1 MAPKVIRTVAP
12 AGPRLF
18 GAEEGRA
25 VMQGWWPNLLQ
36 GAVSAVIGG
45 VVAALTAWGVV
56 IATRRHERRLD
67 IEREART
74 AALNL
79 LFELGGIWMKLT
91 RAAKGGAT
99 LPPITDGREWGLS
112 VFAAEVAMFSLDQKA
127 GSRFSQAIGDLRRAL
142 EIIEGVDNPDR
153 ASVERAVRAY
163 DAVVDF
169 LADSL
174 MRGRHRQPGPRL
186 PASGTSSSDA
196 TSEPPSSSVSA
207 PGA

>member
-1 MAPKVIRTVAP
+1 
-12 AGPRLF
+12 
-18 GAEEGRA
+18 
-25 VMQGWWPNLLQ
+25 MQGWWPNLLQ

-45 VVAALTAWGVV
+45 LVAALTAWGVV
-56 IATRRHERRLD
+56 AATRRHERRLD

-79 LFELGGIWMKLT
+79 LFELGGIGMKLT
-91 RAAKGGAT
+91 QVAKDGAT
-99 LPPITDGREWGLS
+99 LPRITDSREWGLP

-142 EIIEGVDNPDR
+142 EIIEGVDKPER

-163 DAVVDF
+163 DAVADF

-174 MRGRHRQPGPRL
+174 MWGRHRRPGPRPL
-186 PASGTSSSDA
+186 ASGTSSDA
-196 TSEPPSSSVSA
+196 PSEPPPNSVSA
-207 PGA
+207 RSA